1 MMKNRQAS
9 ADGPGPH
16 GPGHRRPVPHVATAQ
31 YSSGDESAA
40 AGGEPTA
47 PPVVE
52 VRGLRVTRG
61 GKEILHGLDLSLAPG
76 SVTGLLGPSGCGKTT
91 FMRTLVG
98 VQRYRG
104 SVSVLASRPG
114 SPAVRARVS
123 YMSQGLAVYR
133 DLTGRQNISYFARIA
148 GDRARNVEEVVADVG
163 LGAVID
169 RPVSSYSGGEAS
181 RVNLACALVANP
193 ELLVMDEPTVGL
205 DPVTREDLWRTF
217 RAMAEGGTT
226 ILVSS
231 HVMDE
236 AFRCDQVLLMR
247 EGRFLATTTAA
258 ELLTQTGQ
266 PTVDAA
272 FLAVITGT
280 DTPTKAAS

>member
-1 MMKNRQAS
+1 M
-9 ADGPGPH
+9 
-16 GPGHRRPVPHVATAQ
+16 
-31 YSSGDESAA
+31 A
-40 AGGEPTA
+40 AGGDPTT

-52 VRGLRVTRG
+52 VRDLRVTRG
-61 GKEILHGLDLSLAPG
+61 GKEILHGLDLALAPG

-91 FMRTLVG
+91 LMRTLVG

-104 SVSVLASRPG
+104 SVSVLGAQPG

-247 EGRFLATTTAA
+247 EGRFLAATTAA

>member
-1 MMKNRQAS
+1 M
-9 ADGPGPH
+9 
-16 GPGHRRPVPHVATAQ
+16 
-31 YSSGDESAA
+31 A
-40 AGGEPTA
+40 AGGDPTA

-61 GKEILHGLDLSLAPG
+61 GKEILRGLDLSLAPG

-91 FMRTLVG
+91 LMRTLVG

-236 AFRCDQVLLMR
+236 AFRCDRVLLMR